1 MTAPPPSPLAG
12 LKVLD
17 FTRVLA
23 GPFAGRML
31 CDLGAEVV
39 KVEPPEGDVTR
50 LWGRQVAGIGGF
62 YHQQNA
68 GKRSISLD
76 LHAEGGRELA
86 LDLVRRADIVLE
98 NFRSDVMPRLG
109 LGYETLRAANPRLI
123 MLSISGFGRDGPQSR
138 RPTYAPVIHAEAGLL
153 HRSART
159 SPAGE
164 MQDLPWS
171 AADTNAALHGLV
183 AVLAAVILRERTGL
197 GQHIDLSMLDAALV
211 TDDNLHFD
219 LEGAADAKGLPPE
232 VWTSGAGLLL
242 ISADFRHLWRL
253 LTDRM
258 GVREPDGADLALTE
272 KIRLRRAA
280 VTAFLQ
286 TLATW
291 DAVEQAMDRMNLAWG
306 AVRAAADIERHPTV
320 LARGAIVQVDDRAGG
335 MRPIPQSPYRF
346 SAAVSAVRGPAAH
359 RGEHNADVLADWLGK
374 GPVDIAGLAQA
385 GVLRWGAEDIGAADG
400 VAGPRSAARMDI
412 PGETT

>member
-1 MTAPPPSPLAG
+1 MTPPPPSPLAG

-68 GKRSISLD
+68 GKRSICLD
-76 LHAEGGRELA
+76 LQAPGARDLT

-98 NFRSDVMPRLG
+98 NFRPDVMPRLG

-123 MLSISGFGRDGPQSR
+123 MLSISGFGQGGPQSR
-138 RPTYAPVIHAEAGLL
+138 RPAYAPVIHAEVGLL
-153 HRSART
+153 ERNTRL
-159 SPAGE
+159 SPGRE

-183 AVLAAVILRERTGL
+183 AVLAAVILRQRTGL

-211 TDDNLHFD
+211 TDDNLHFA
-219 LEGAADAKGLPPE
+219 LERAEDAKGLPPE
-232 VWTSGAGLLL
+232 VWVSGAGPLL

-253 LTDRM
+253 LTERM
-258 GVREPDGADLALTE
+258 GVAEPAAGGLALSE
-272 KIRLRRAA
+272 KIRRRREA
-280 VTAFLQ
+280 VSGF
-286 TLATW
+286 LATLTTW
-291 DAVEQAMDRMNLAWG
+291 EAVEAAMDRMNLAWG
-306 AVRAAADIERHPTV
+306 AVRAAADLECHPSV
-320 LARGAIVQVDDRAGG
+320 IARRSIVELDDRAGG
-335 MRPIPQSPYRF
+335 VRPIPQSPYRF
-346 SAAVSAVRGPAAH
+346 SAAASAVRGPAAH
-359 RGEHNADVLADWLGK
+359 RGEHNAEVLAEWLDL
-374 GPVDIAGLAQA
+374 GPDDIAGLAEA
-385 GVLRWGAEDIGAADG
+385 GVLRWL
-400 VAGPRSAARMDI
+400 AGPIEPA
-412 PGETT
+412 GETT